1 MWGVRG
7 LSVRLGSHVA
17 VRDVDLD
24 VPPAEV
30 TAVVGGDGAGKST
43 LLHALVGLV
52 APTAGTVWAP
62 PAARIGF
69 QPATSGVWRDLT
81 VTENVEFV
89 TRAYGMS
96 PGLARR
102 RRDDVLG
109 PAGLLDVADRLGGRL
124 SGGMRQKLGFC
135 LAMLHDP
142 ELLVLDEPS
151 TGVDPVSRVEL
162 WRLVATAAAGGTA
175 VLMSTSYLDE
185 AERAASILVLDRGA
199 ALHHGTSDALLR
211 TVPGVVTQLDA
222 RPSGPQAER
231 TWRRGA
237 AVRSWWPD
245 PLVATGT
252 PVDLDLED
260 AVIALTLAHEP
271 AVGQDT
277 GRHRG

>member
-7 LSVRLGSHVA
+7 LSVRLGSHLA
-17 VRDVDLD
+17 VHDVSLD
-24 VPPAEV
+24 VPPTEV

-52 APTAGTVWAP
+52 TPSAGTVSAP
-62 PAARIGF
+62 PTGRIGF

-81 VTENVEFV
+81 VEENVEFV
-89 TRAYGMS
+89 ASAYRMG
-96 PGLARR
+96 PELVRR

-109 PAGLLDVADRLGGRL
+109 AAGLLDATDRLAGRL

-175 VLMSTSYLDE
+175 VLMSTTYLDE

-199 ALHHGTSDALLR
+199 ALHHGTPDELLR
-211 TVPGVVTQLDA
+211 TVPGVVTRLDD
-222 RPSGPQAER
+222 RPPGPQADR

-237 AVRSWWPD
+237 TVRAWWPD

-260 AVIALTLAHEP
+260 AVIALTLAHESD
-271 AVGQDT
+271 VGGDT